1 MDGNNRWSKKNN
13 KTKYLSYKLGAKKL
27 IDLSEFIFD
36 NYDINFIS
44 AFALSR
50 HNIKRGPYLINIIK
64 SVLRDFLN
72 HDINKNDYN
81 FNLIFKGDLSF
92 LPIKMVKD
100 IKHLEKF
107 NKKSK
112 NKLIIFFNY
121 SGRGD
126 IISATNLLNKNK
138 ISNEITFQKFLKSSQ
153 IPDPEM
159 LIRSGG
165 FKRLSD
171 FFLYQVSF
179 TDFFFTKTLWPD
191 VKKSQIKKFINE
203 FYKIE
208 RKFGS

>member
-13 KTKYLSYKLGAKKL
+13 KTKYISYKLGAKKL
-27 IDLSEFIFD
+27 IDLTKFIFD

-44 AFALSR
+44 AFALSK

-64 SVLRDFLN
+64 SVLRDFLDQ
-72 HDINKNDYN
+72 DIQKKNYN
-81 FNLIFKGDLSF
+81 FNLKFKGDLSF

-100 IKHLEKF
+100 IKHLEKL
-107 NKKSK
+107 NEKSK
-112 NKLIIFFNY
+112 NQLIIFLNY

-126 IISATNLLNKNK
+126 IISATKSINKNK

-208 RKFGS
+208 RKFGI